1 MTDRIV
7 FVYKSAQKA
16 RHWLYMAEKDAFAK
30 LPEGLLT
37 AFGTP
42 KFVMMFALSKHRQL
56 PKISREQLENA
67 LNEKGYLLR
76 IDLED
81 EEESLINQERRYRG
95 HEPLDKDQLRELFK

>member
-1 MTDRIV
+1 MADRIV

-30 LPEGLLT
+30 LPDGLLN

-56 PKISREQLENA
+56 PKISPEQLESA

-81 EEESLINQERRYRG
+81 EEENLINQERRYRG
-95 HEPLDKDQLRELFK
+95 LEPLDKDQLRDLFK